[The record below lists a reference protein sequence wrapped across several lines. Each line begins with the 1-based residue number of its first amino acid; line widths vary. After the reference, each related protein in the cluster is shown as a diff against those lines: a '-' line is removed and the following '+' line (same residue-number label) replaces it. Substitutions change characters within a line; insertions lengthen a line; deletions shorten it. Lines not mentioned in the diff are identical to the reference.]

1 MSMAAIRWGTM
12 WTAAALLAT
21 SCVAAGS
28 PGSSGPA
35 GAPRPT
41 SPERVLTMSI
51 EREPNYISPLAP
63 IAGLAATDFYQ
74 RLFSAFLDYYDD
86 QGRAL
91 PYLAEAL
98 PELNTDSWTVFPDG
112 RMETRYRLKPNLVWH
127 DGAPLNAD
135 DIAYM
140 FQVATPAVG
149 FRTGVPPY
157 NLMASVRAPDDRT
170 LVVSWKSV
178 YPGAAVLML
187 GAGSTRFGLLPF
199 PRHLLEPTF
208 RDATPEVIQNSP
220 YWAREFVGVGPYKLD
235 RWELGSHLEA
245 VAFDQHVLGRP
256 KISRI
261 RLVFTPDPN
270 SAFAGLLAGDTQVS
284 LNSIKFEHVLQLRRE
299 WAATNAGTAGFTAVS
314 ITVAV
319 FQFKPEYAN
328 PRAIG
333 DLRVRKALAHG
344 VDKPT
349 LNETLFGGLLNPL
362 ENIFDPTA
370 DYYPTIETAISK
382 SPYDPRASER
392 LMSDAG
398 YSRGSDGFFASPSE
412 GKATFGWMFGQNRPE
427 GSVLAAGWRQIG
439 FDIQEHALS
448 QMLAIDAEV
457 NSAFPAINNKTSA
470 AEENQQMT
478 LYRSAEMSTAENR
491 WRGENRGG
499 WTSPEYDRL
508 VNAFQTT
515 LDPAERVQQRAAIAR
530 MLSTEL
536 PSIVLAY
543 NPNTHAYLA
552 AVKGI
557 VPTSLY
563 TTGRLTW
570 NIERWELP

>member
-1 MSMAAIRWGTM
+1 MS
-12 WTAAALLAT
+12 
-21 SCVAAGS
+21 V
-28 PGSSGPA
+28 
-35 GAPRPT
+35 
-41 SPERVLTMSI
+41 

-63 IAGLAATDFYQ
+63 VAGLAATDFYQ
-74 RLFSAFLDYYDD
+74 RMFSAFLDYYDD
-86 QGRAL
+86 QGKAL

-98 PELNTDSWTVFPDG
+98 PELNTDTWTVFPDG

-127 DGAPLNAD
+127 DGAPLSAD

-157 NLMASVRAPDDRT
+157 NQMASVTAPDDRT
-170 LVVSWKSV
+170 LIVTWKSI
-178 YPGAAVLML
+178 YPGAGVLML
-187 GAGSTRFGLLPF
+187 GAGSTRFGLIPF
-199 PRHLLEPTF
+199 PRHILEPTF
-208 RDATPEVIQNSP
+208 RDATAEVIENSP

-245 VAFDQHVLGRP
+245 VAFDQHVLGCP

-270 SAFAGLLAGDTQVS
+270 TAFASLLAGETHVS
-284 LNSIKFEHVLQLRRE
+284 LNSITFEHMLQLRRE
-299 WAATNAGTAGFTAVS
+299 WAATNGGTGGYTAVS
-314 ITVAV
+314 ITVAL
-319 FQFKPEYAN
+319 FQAKPEYAN
-328 PRAIG
+328 PRAIR
-333 DLRVRKALAHG
+333 DLRVRQALAHG
-344 VDKPT
+344 IDKQT
-349 LNETLFGGLLNPL
+349 LSETLFGGLLTPL
-362 ENIFDPTA
+362 ESIFDPTA
-370 DYYPTIETAISK
+370 DYYPTIDRAISK
-382 SPYDPRASER
+382 YPYDPRASER
-392 LMSDAG
+392 LMQDAG
-398 YSRGSDGFFASPSE
+398 YPKGADGFFASPIE
-412 GKATFGWMFGQNRPE
+412 GKATFDWMFGQNRPE
-427 GSVLAAGWRQIG
+427 GSVLAAMWRQVG
-439 FDIQEHALS
+439 FDIQEHPLS
-448 QMLAIDAEV
+448 PMLAIDAEV
-457 NSAFPAINNKTSA
+457 NSAFPAINDKTSA

-478 LYRSAEMSTAENR
+478 LYRAAEVSTAENR

-536 PSIVLAY
+536 PSVVLAY